1 MSRIINTENPGKIR
15 NQQMRTCAEILRH
28 LSKKPTL
35 DAEAKDM
42 IAHLVYALRIVNDTI
57 EHSARVW
64 EDRDYW
70 IKAEELR
77 QSWHW
82 VGKLTTDIEH
92 LVRHD
97 EWNNFPVI
105 LAQLFQHVGDIKVKK
120 FTRSSDTWAGA
131 YDKLIAEHPAG

>member
-28 LSKKPTL
+28 LSTKPAL
-35 DAEAKDM
+35 DEEAKDM
-42 IAHLVYALRIVNDTI
+42 IAHLVYALRIVDETI

-70 IKAEELR
+70 LKAEELR
-77 QSWHW
+77 QSWRW
-82 VGKLTTDIEH
+82 VKKLTTDIEH

-97 EWNNFPVI
+97 EWENFPAI
-105 LAQLFQHVGDIKVKK
+105 LAQLFQYVGDIKVKK
-120 FTRSSDTWAGA
+120 FTRSNATWAGA
-131 YDKLIAEHPAG
+131 RTRLISEASE